1 MKIGVR
7 ARILLLCLAPLALA
21 PVCASGQPVAPDLGV
36 AARQAVDA
44 TNEFRAE
51 HKLEPLET
59 SDALSSSAREFA
71 AYMARTGNYGHQAD
85 GRTPAGR
92 AKAHGYAYCS
102 VAENIAW
109 ISSRRAF
116 LTAQLARGLVEGW
129 KRSPEHRKNMLRPE
143 LTQTGVAIA
152 RAESGRYYAVQML
165 GRPASQ
171 SVRFQIENRSGAA
184 VKYELGG
191 REFTLLPRVT
201 RTHKRCSA
209 AEIALH
215 LPRGSQTVHAG
226 DGTRV
231 AIVRESSGAIAVKRH

>member
-1 MKIGVR
+1 MIRREIGVR
-7 ARILLLCLAPLALA
+7 ARILLLCLGPA
-21 PVCASGQPVAPDLGV
+21 CAWAQPVAPDLDA
-36 AARQAVDA
+36 AARQAVAA

-51 HKLEPLET
+51 HKLEPLEAN
-59 SDALSSSAREFA
+59 DALSSSAQEFA
-71 AYMARTGNYGHQAD
+71 AYMANTGNYGHQAD
-85 GRTPAGR
+85 GRTPAER
-92 AKAHGYAYCS
+92 AKAHGYEYCS

-171 SVRFQIENRSGAA
+171 SVRFQIENRSGTA
-184 VKYELGG
+184 VRYELGG
-191 REFTLLPRVT
+191 RQFTLPPRVT
-201 RTHKRCSA
+201 RTHKQCSEA
-209 AEIALH
+209 KIALH
-215 LPRGSQTVHAG
+215 LPRGSQSVRAA
-226 DGTRV
+226 DGARL
-231 AIVRESSGAIAVKRH
+231 AIVRESSGAIAVKRQ